1 MVANK
6 TPGLLNSFKNIK
18 KDVTEMRKGSE
29 CGMGFENW
37 EDFAVGDQIQSFEET
52 SEPRTLY

>member
-1 MVANK
+1 M
-6 TPGLLNSFKNIK
+6 LNSFKNIK

-37 EDFAVGDQIQSFEET
+37 DSFEVGDQIQSFEEIHEKR
-52 SEPRTLY
+52 SLY

>member
-1 MVANK
+1 M
-6 TPGLLNSFKNIK
+6 LNSFKNIK

-37 EDFAVGDQIQSFEET
+37 EAFEVGDQIQSFEEIT
-52 SEPRTLY
+52 EKRPFYC

>member
-1 MVANK
+1 M
-6 TPGLLNSFKNIK
+6 LSSFKNIK

-37 EDFAVGDQIQSFEET
+37 EDFQVGDQIQSFEEIK
-52 SEPRTLY
+52 EKRTLY